1 MEKKSQ
7 FKQRRILC
15 TGGSGF
21 IGTHLIEHSLSCR
34 SDVIL
39 NLDIAQ
45 PKIISHKKHWKCVDI
60 LDGEALNRIF
70 LDFQPTHLVHLA
82 AKADMEGKSVKD
94 YAPNVVGT
102 ENVLNAAKSLLSLQR
117 VLITS
122 SQHVRR
128 PGAGPARNDEDF
140 DPYGAYGQS
149 KVVTEKLTRNANLH
163 CCWTIMRPT
172 AIWGPGQ
179 WGLAKG
185 LWKVIG
191 KGLYLHPC
199 EDPVIRSYGYVKNL
213 VYQINAILDAP
224 AEIVHESVYYVG
236 DPSIPQIEWV
246 NSFAKVITGKPVRTA
261 PKWVLYSMAL
271 AGEMAYRVGILTP
284 LYLSR
289 YYNLT
294 TPNPVPTDKTANLF
308 GCGPYSLNQGVQET
322 VSWLKE
328 EGVI

>member
-1 MEKKSQ
+1 MGEESQ

-21 IGTHLIEHSLSCR
+21 IGTHLIEHLLSST
-34 SDVIL
+34 SDAVI

-45 PKIISHKKHWKCVDI
+45 PIVISHKKHWKCVDI
-60 LDGEALNRIF
+60 LDGEALNRVS

-82 AKADMEGKSVKD
+82 AKADMEGKSVED
-94 YAPNVVGT
+94 YASNVTGT
-102 ENVLNAAKSLLSLQR
+102 LNVLNAAKSFHSLER
-117 VLITS
+117 VLVTS

-128 PGAGPARNDEDF
+128 PGSGPARNDEDF

-149 KVVTEKLTRNANLH
+149 KVLTEQLTRSAKLR
-163 CCWTIMRPT
+163 CCWTILRPT
-172 AIWGPGQ
+172 AIWGSGN
-179 WGLAKG
+179 WVLANG
-185 LWKVIG
+185 LWRLLG

-224 AEIVHESVYYVG
+224 AEKVHESVYYGG
-236 DPSIPQIEWV
+236 DPSIRQFEWV
-246 NSFAKVITGKPVRTA
+246 NAFAKAITGKPVRTA
-261 PKWVLYSMAL
+261 PKWVLHSMAL
-271 AGEMAYRVGILTP
+271 AGEMAYRVGIPTP

-289 YYNLT
+289 YYNLIT
-294 TPNPVPTDKTANLF
+294 TNPVPTDETTKYF
-308 GCGPYSLNQGVQET
+308 GAGPYSMRQGVQET